1 MSSLA
6 PEYTPLRQ
14 WWVLTARGVGSALRG
29 GSMVTA
35 LIAPVVFTL
44 GFYVPLHAVVTRFSG
59 GSVEY
64 GRFLMPL
71 LALQAVSFTAITAAF
86 VAATDTVRGVD
97 RRFAAMPIPAGVP
110 VAARVSASTVR
121 CVLALVVAVVCG
133 HAIGFRFDAG
143 PAAALAFCATALAI
157 GVALTF
163 AADLLGALSRSPEA
177 TTRALA
183 VPQLVLGMFSCGF
196 LPLEQFPHWAQ
207 PIVRNQPVSQFS
219 ITLRAL
225 ADGTFDAH
233 LLVPTLLWLGALLG
247 VAGWMSVRVTG
258 RRA

>member
-1 MSSLA
+1 MSTLA
-6 PEYTPLRQ
+6 PECTPIRQ

-29 GSMVTA
+29 GSVVTA

-44 GFYVPLHAVVTRFSG
+44 GFYVPLHTVITMFSG
-59 GSVEY
+59 GTVEY

-97 RRFAAMPIPAGVP
+97 RRFAAMPIPPGVP
-110 VAARVSASTVR
+110 VAARVSASAVR
-121 CVLALVVAVVCG
+121 CVLALGVAVICG
-133 HAIGFRFDAG
+133 HLIGFRFDAG
-143 PAAALAFCATALAI
+143 PVAALTFCAAALAI
-157 GVALTF
+157 GVVLTF
-163 AADLLGALSRSPEA
+163 AADVLGALSRSPEA

-183 VPQLVLGMFSCGF
+183 VPQLVLGMLSCGF
-196 LPLEQFPHWAQ
+196 LPLEQFPHWSQ

-219 ITLRAL
+219 LALRGL
-225 ADGTFDAH
+225 ADGTADPR
-233 LLVPTLLWLGALLG
+233 LLLPSLLWLGALIGL
-247 VAGWMSVRVTG
+247 VGWMSVRVSG